1 MRDFHADFLSED
13 LGLPERNRKAH
24 ARIQQDVVI
33 GILRKSRRKILAS
46 SRSLPK
52 KCLGHTAFVKI
63 PATRPHWQPQHRWA
77 DGIQ

>member
-13 LGLPERNRKAH
+13 PGLPEGNRKAH

-33 GILRKSRRKILAS
+33 GILAKIPAENIGIQPQLA
-46 SRSLPK
+46 K
-52 KCLGHTAFVKI
+52 ECLGHTAFVKI